1 MARSNRLAALVL
13 TDSYCGCL
21 TMLALDRA
29 EEKLAVSYIFIQSA
43 GLSQK
48 QIDDVNLLPVS
59 GKTQVLWRR
68 VLARLLGCGIKPP
81 SATDRGTC
89 DQDRT

>member
-1 MARSNRLAALVL
+1 ML
-13 TDSYCGCL
+13 TDAYCGCL

-29 EEKLAVSYIFIQSA
+29 EEKLAVSHIFIQSA

-48 QIDDVNLLPVS
+48 QIDDVNLLDVP
-59 GKTQVLWRR
+59 GKPQVLWRR
-68 VLARLLGCGIKPP
+68 ALARMPGRRIRPP
-81 SATDRGTC
+81 SAADRGTV